1 MAEVVASVLARDV
14 LERAGVAVIEHDRW
28 RGPAPGQVHG
38 GGVGGG
44 SSSPGDVPGGNS
56 SRT

>member
-28 RGPAPGQVHG
+28 RGPAPSQVHG
-38 GGVGGG
+38 GGGG